1 MLRESPPT
9 PTWRARGRRF
19 RRRLAG
25 GISVIC
31 ASVLLALTAPTAKA
45 AALTLHA
52 THAREHPGLKVFQ
65 ASPSAAFHLSGELAE
80 TPMLR
85 WDVRI
90 PETGRYRIRLLV
102 RCETGGMFALI
113 RTGAGDESTGA
124 APLPRSWER
133 QEAGV
138 LPLAQGTNVIE
149 LRFKGRERPE
159 GKVDIQAVELSRVDE
174 SESDEARATAAR
186 ADTRWLR
193 QAGFGVMLH
202 WTRESAAFEGAAKPY
217 AQAVADLDTEALA
230 RRLGSTGAGFVVF
243 TTAHAFQDFPAP
255 LASLEAALPGRTT
268 KRDLV
273 ADLAKALKR
282 QGMALMLY
290 HNPGT
295 AEDPAWTKAGGL
307 AEPEG
312 GRQFQLWQAIVT
324 EAGNRYGEQLAG
336 WWFDDGATRLYPRN
350 APWESLHRAAR
361 AGHPARL
368 VGFNPWEFASVTDW
382 QDFDCGEGLRDPRGR
397 EGLLPATGDGIYRSS
412 SRKGQ
417 QATACVT
424 LEDGWLHRENG
435 RMPSP
440 PTWNEAELHDFLSR
454 SRQSGLVPILNLK
467 ITQEGLMNN
476 ASLELVRRAAQ
487 R

>member
-1 MLRESPPT
+1 M
-9 PTWRARGRRF
+9 
-19 RRRLAG
+19 
-25 GISVIC
+25 IC
-31 ASVLLALTAPTAKA
+31 ASALLALAAPTAKA

-65 ASPSAAFHLSGELAE
+65 ASAFAAFHLSGELAE
-80 TPMLR
+80 APMLR
-85 WDVRI
+85 WNLQI
-90 PETGRYRIRLLV
+90 PETGNYRIRVLA
-102 RCETGGMFALI
+102 RCEGGGIFPRI
-113 RTGAGDESTGA
+113 RTSTGEESTGA
-124 APLPRSWER
+124 APLPRSWDR
-133 QEAGV
+133 LEAGV
-138 LPLAQGTNVIE
+138 LPLTRGLNLIE
-149 LRFKGRERPE
+149 LHFKGPARPE
-159 GKVDIQAVELSRVDE
+159 GRVDVQALELSRAEE
-174 SESDEARATAAR
+174 SERDEKRATAAR
-186 ADTRWLR
+186 ADARWLR

-202 WTRESAAFEGAAKPY
+202 WTRESAAFNGTAKPY
-217 AQAVADLDTEALA
+217 ARAVAELDTAALA
-230 RRLGSTGAGFVVF
+230 RRLGPTGAGFVVF
-243 TTAHAFQDFPAP
+243 TTAHAYQDFPAP

-273 ADLAKALKR
+273 ADLATALKQ
-282 QGMALMLY
+282 QGMSLMLY

-295 AEDPAWTKAGGL
+295 AQDAAWTKAGGL

-312 GRQFQLWQAIVT
+312 GRQFELWRAIIK
-324 EAGNRYGEQLAG
+324 EAGDRYGEQLAG

-397 EGLLPATGDGIYRSS
+397 EGRLPANGDGIYRSS

-417 QATACVT
+417 QATACVM
-424 LEDGWLHRENG
+424 LEDGWLHRESG
-435 RMPSP
+435 RLPSP
-440 PTWNEAELHDFLSR
+440 PTWSEAGLRDFLSR

-467 ITQEGLMNN
+467 ITQEGLMND